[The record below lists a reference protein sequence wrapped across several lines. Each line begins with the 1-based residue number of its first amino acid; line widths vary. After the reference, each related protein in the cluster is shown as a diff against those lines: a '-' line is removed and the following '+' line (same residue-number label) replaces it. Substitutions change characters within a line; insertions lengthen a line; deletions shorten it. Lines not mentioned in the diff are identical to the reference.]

1 MRRGGCRG
9 GTRGDALACRP
20 EIARRFGSARPLAGV
35 SKLRWGSGGWLPAV
49 STKTLYG
56 LRSSV
61 HVGVLIGVTVF
72 HGDTTGRSE
81 LSAQSFFERN
91 MRTQLSNFASFAF
104 LSSSACP
111 TYFGWNCFR

>member
-1 MRRGGCRG
+1 M
-9 GTRGDALACRP
+9 
-20 EIARRFGSARPLAGV
+20 ARRLRTSRFSANVSTTLSMYGS
-35 SKLRWGSGGWLPAV
+35 WLPAV

-72 HGDTTGRSE
+72 HGDTTGRSG
-81 LSAQSFFERN
+81 LRAQSFLVRN
-91 MRTQLSNFASFAF
+91 MRTQLSYFASFAF
-104 LSSSACP
+104 LSSSAWP